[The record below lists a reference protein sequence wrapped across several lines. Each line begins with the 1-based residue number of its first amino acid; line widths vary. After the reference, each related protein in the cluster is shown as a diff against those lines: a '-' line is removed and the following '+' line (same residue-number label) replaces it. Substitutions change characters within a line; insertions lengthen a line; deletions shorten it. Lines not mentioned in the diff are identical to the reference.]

1 MAKSLRASS
10 HIQAKSV
17 KRKGEFQKYIDARVE
32 RLSAKLKQDLIDQKM
47 KELKEK
53 NGEDAV
59 MEVDDLATKDSKD
72 PSVKISTS
80 GWRDAR
86 HHNYKKNKK
95 MKKSKKKGSF
105 TRF

>member
-1 MAKSLRASS
+1 MAKSLRAST
-10 HIQAKSV
+10 HLQAKSV

-47 KELKEK
+47 KDLKEK
-53 NGEDAV
+53 NGEDAT
-59 MEVDDLATKDSKD
+59 MEVDELATKETKE
-72 PSVKISTS
+72 SVKVSTS